1 MKKCLFIL
9 AAVVLFSVPS
19 FGHAC
24 AVGSSH
30 NITCTQITDLSG
42 GLCAN
47 TLSAFITPTNVGDVL
62 VAWTDN
68 DSTTTSLSNF
78 HDQINGAWTRAMPTK
93 GWDTNASPT
102 NFDNVWIVTTT
113 TTSALNISVSCP
125 NSFEVRIAE
134 FHSSVGTV
142 AVDCVSGWTAYD
154 APAGSMTTT
163 CNPAHSNDFGLTFI
177 DWGSVNPTPTAP
189 WTLMFADTEGVMA
202 GQALNAAAALT
213 GTWTGNNTDHYVTS
227 TMALSD
233 GGAATRYVAQS
244 AGSFVGGSICN
255 GKTAISAA
263 TFNATSNSA
272 GDVDAFCGTIT
283 TALTPQTGGS
293 TGFPVTLLFDTGA
306 NASMSPGMST
316 AVIELGSTSN
326 WIIDGGTG
334 QPCGWN
340 TATNLSEGSCN
351 GIVRNM
357 LYGSSN
363 GVCPGGTC
371 TTQYSSTGNSLI
383 HGTGSNVEIRNLEI
397 GPCYVHTP
405 AGAGATDTSGGCG
418 TITDESG
425 SNWTIHDNKIHDG
438 AWSINIQFNNGN
450 PSNITINNNE
460 LYFNSHHVA
469 VDGGAHTLNNF
480 NFFGNLC
487 RDNYPWDTTGDAW
500 HANCVH
506 FFGTGGG
513 TVSNAAMYNNIQ
525 SGNTGADITGMFF
538 NEANVGT
545 YTNFAIFN
553 NLQIST
559 TSPDLGGSNHF
570 WGPGSCN
577 SGCFI
582 YNNTS
587 SRQTITGG
595 NFDIGFTGT
604 MIATGKNNIIQGA
617 STSVAVADTPVTLTF
632 DHNAYGPSTSCWSW
646 FVSHS
651 ITFSCTFATWKS
663 FIGSDANSIFNNS
676 TSYVTS
682 AGNFKPQAG
691 SPLIGAGVNV
701 CVDNPSFCTSYPA
714 IKSDLAG
721 VIRPPSAAWD
731 IGAYQ
736 GTSGVATAPT
746 FTTPASCPYSGI
758 PTTVVINDPNAGTH
772 VTCVTRN
779 GATPATSGDGIHCS
793 VGIPYLGP
801 FTETNTQTIQ
811 AISGTSIAPDSSVAS
826 CGFTITS
833 ITRASGV
840 GLSGVT
846 LH

>member
-9 AAVVLFSVPS
+9 AAVILFSVPS

-102 NFDNVWIVTTT
+102 NFDNVWVVTTT

-326 WIIDGGTG
+326 WIIDGGAG

-340 TATNLSEGSCN
+340 TATNASEGTCN

-397 GPCYVHTP
+397 GPCYVHTNT
-405 AGAGATDTSGGCG
+405 GAGLSDTSGGCG

-425 SNWTIHDNKIHDG
+425 SNWNIHDNKIHDG

-450 PSNITINNNE
+450 LSNITVANNE
-460 LYFNSHHVA
+460 MYFNSHHFA
-469 VDGGAHTLNNF
+469 IDGGNHTLNGVTIS
-480 NFFGNLC
+480 GNYAH
-487 RDNYPWDTTGDAW
+487 DMYVWDTTGDAW
-500 HANCVH
+500 HANFVH
-506 FFGTGGG
+506 FFTAAGSG
-513 TVSNAAMYNNIQ
+513 TVTNATINNNIVG
-525 SGNTGADITGMFF
+525 GNTGSDVTAQMVFVEQFTSFDH
-538 NEANVGT
+538 
-545 YTNFAIFN
+545 FAMFN
-553 NLQIST
+553 NLSIPT
-559 TSPDLGGSNHF
+559 TSPDGGASNHF
-570 WGPGSCN
+570 WGPSQCDN
-577 SGCFI
+577 SCFI
-582 YNNTS
+582 YSNTS
-587 SRQTITGG
+587 ARQTTTGG
-595 NFDIGFTGT
+595 NLDLGFSGT
-604 MIATGKNNIIQGA
+604 MSATIKGNVFQNA
-617 STSVAVADTPVTLTF
+617 STNTAVAVATSLIF
-632 DHNAYGPSTSCWSW
+632 DYNAYGPSTSCFDWKG
-646 FVSHS
+646 
-651 ITFSCTFATWKS
+651 TFTCTFATWKTLAS
-663 FIGSDANSIFNNS
+663 GTGGAANNDSHSIFNNA
-676 TSYVTS
+676 TPYVTS
-682 AGNFKPQAG
+682 ATNYKPANG
-691 SPLIGAGVNV
+691 SALIGAGVNI
-701 CVDNPSFCTSYPA
+701 CVDNPSFCTTYPA
-714 IKSDLAG
+714 IKNDLAG
-721 VIRPPSAAWD
+721 VARPISAAWD

-736 GTSGVATAPT
+736 GSGVGTYTITISAITGNGTVTSSDAVINCTTGTTGTCTNTNSSGTVTLTA
-746 FTTPASCPYSGI
+746 TPASGYFFTAWGG
-758 PTTVVINDPNAGTH
+758 GT
-772 VTCVTRN
+772 CA
-779 GATPATSGDGIHCS
+779 GATTTCAVSNTATVTATFQS
-793 VGIPYLGP
+793 
-801 FTETNTQTIQ
+801 
-811 AISGTSIAPDSSVAS
+811 AS
-826 CGFTITS
+826 TKM
-833 ITRASGV
+833 
-840 GLSGVT
+840 LGVT
-846 LH
+846 FRGGTIH